1 MSYTC
6 FVEFD
11 SPISNWSEAIS
22 YSFGYQGGGGASG
35 MGTGSSRA
43 SVSGFTFTK
52 KPDSLSAKL
61 FQHSAAGTRFATVWA
76 ELYRDDDE
84 DPYLTYELTD
94 VIISS
99 YQINGT
105 AETLGLNYKKVGYS
119 YFT

>member
-11 SPISNWSEAIS
+11 SPVSNWCEATS
-22 YSFGYQGGGGASG
+22 YSFGYQGGGGGA
-35 MGTGSSRA
+35 MGGGTSRA
-43 SVSGFTFTK
+43 SVSGFNFTK
-52 KPDSLSAKL
+52 RPDSLSARL
-61 FQHSAAGTRFATVWA
+61 FQHSASGTRFATVWA

-99 YQINGT
+99 YQISGT
-105 AETLGLNYKKVGYS
+105 AEAVGLNYKKIGYS